1 MLQQYLNVTGNSS
14 CGLSLILKSLIK
26 SARRNAYAYPTQR
39 RHSEVMTKFATALF
53 IFGGPFANEFLH
65 KNLQQ
70 ALPSTRS
77 IQRAI
82 HSQYKTLDEGV
93 FRLSDLVTNLKNHEG
108 PNIVSI

>member
-1 MLQQYLNVTGNSS
+1 MLQQYLNLTGNSS
-14 CGLSLILKSLIK
+14 CGLSPILKSLIK
-26 SARRNAYAYPTQR
+26 NAEKNAYAYPTQQ

-53 IFGGPFANEFLH
+53 ILSGPFAYEYLH

-82 HSQYKTLDEGV
+82 HSQYKALDEGAC
-93 FRLSDLVTNLKNHEG
+93 FQGK
-108 PNIVSI
+108 